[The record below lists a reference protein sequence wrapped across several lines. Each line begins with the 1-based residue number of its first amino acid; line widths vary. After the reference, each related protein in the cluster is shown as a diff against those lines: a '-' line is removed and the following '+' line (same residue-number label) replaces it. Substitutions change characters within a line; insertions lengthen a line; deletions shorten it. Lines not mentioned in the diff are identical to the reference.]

1 MKDLDKM
8 TQKLWMSILYFW
20 RRHF

>member
-8 TQKLWMSILYFW
+8 TQKLWMSTLYFW